1 MHRLRASQSNT
12 HQTIL
17 SWNCCAR
24 LLFPRL
30 ILTPLTRTRDLSTTL
45 TGPLLRLITC
55 HILART
61 PTTLASQSHPFQ
73 RAPCHT
79 IPHPLPRPH
88 RLRLP
93 ETTKPHPPPAAMSSN
108 SLPPRMLGS
117 SRTSA
122 RPLRPHVTCL
132 TFLPSPWA
140 SSCPTFCTSSTPGA
154 CLYRTAVIFCAL
166 PAIRASVCHAPTL
179 PRVVRTK
186 WCTKT
191 APTRGLR
198 PAR

>member
-79 IPHPLPRPH
+79 IPPPLP
-88 RLRLP
+88 
-93 ETTKPHPPPAAMSSN
+93 PPP
-108 SLPPRMLGS
+108 PPR
-117 SRTSA
+117 
-122 RPLRPHVTCL
+122 P
-132 TFLPSPWA
+132 
-140 SSCPTFCTSSTPGA
+140 PGA
-154 CLYRTAVIFCAL
+154 
-166 PAIRASVCHAPTL
+166 PQP
-179 PRVVRTK
+179 P
-186 WCTKT
+186 
-191 APTRGLR
+191 
-198 PAR
+198 